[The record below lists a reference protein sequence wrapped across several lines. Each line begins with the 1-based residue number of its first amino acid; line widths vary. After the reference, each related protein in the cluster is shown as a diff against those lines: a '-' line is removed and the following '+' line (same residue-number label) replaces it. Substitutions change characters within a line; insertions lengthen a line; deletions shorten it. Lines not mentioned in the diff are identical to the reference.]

1 MESFAEAAS
10 EWANFYMFSGT
21 SAATLIGLIF
31 VAVSLHINSIVE
43 FNATGQ
49 LRALANQ
56 AFRNFMMIL
65 SLSFVF
71 LSPHNSPYIAGAVF
85 ALLAALGLK
94 STATFWYKFLI
105 KPDHSDENVIGK
117 AQIFKN
123 LLIPN
128 TICYL
133 TLMYIALDLLQ
144 GYTGNLAWMNLV
156 VIYLLMEALFSSW
169 LLMIRLAEVKLEV
182 KRSD

>member
-1 MESFAEAAS
+1 MESFAEAAAD
-10 EWANFYMFSGT
+10 WANFYMFSGT

-43 FNATGQ
+43 FNASGQ
-49 LRALANQ
+49 LRALAYQ

-65 SLSFVF
+65 SFSFVF
-71 LSPHNSPYIAGAVF
+71 LSPHNSTYVAGFV
-85 ALLAALGLK
+85 LIILAALGLR
-94 STATFWYKFLI
+94 STATFWYRFLF
-105 KPDHSDENVIGK
+105 KSDHSDENVIGK
-117 AQIFKN
+117 VQIFKN

-133 TLMYIALDLLQ
+133 TLMFVSLDLLR
-144 GYTGNLAWMNLV
+144 GNTGNLAWMNLV

-169 LLMIRLAEVKLEV
+169 LLMIRLAEVKLEA
-182 KRSD
+182 KKSD